1 MGKALWIRLSEGQ
14 GKSFVDPE
22 RVWQSSHES
31 RKCMFKTRV
40 TETKLLKKMKSKA
53 SRKVGRGLG
62 DNLLAG
68 NRILGYA
75 LMEQEVV
82 ASF

>member
-1 MGKALWIRLSEGQ
+1 
-14 GKSFVDPE
+14 
-22 RVWQSSHES
+22 
-31 RKCMFKTRV
+31 
-40 TETKLLKKMKSKA
+40 MKSKA

-75 LMEQEVV
+75 LVEQEVV
-82 ASF
+82 ASFEHVEFGGACP